1 MDSVLRASW
10 RDYVGLF
17 LIALATLMYEILLTR
32 IFSVTMSYHFA
43 FMAISLA
50 MFGMTLGALSV
61 YLHPDDYSR
70 VRLRPQLALASLLFG
85 IFAILSFL
93 LHCVVR
99 FDPEPSW
106 EGVGTVVFT
115 YVVML
120 FPFIFSG
127 ICVCAALTKFPRQ
140 LSKLYAADLAGA
152 AAGCILLIYTLK
164 VTDGPTAVFVVALLA
179 SVAAGLFAADEESKK
194 LHRASQLF
202 AVGLAAFVIVNT
214 ILVQKQSAL
223 LHLRWAKGRRERDH
237 IYEKWN
243 AFSRIAVSGDPQDAI
258 TPISEGVSPTYPADR
273 KLRQLMLTIDAGA
286 ETTLTAFDGD
296 LSSVEHLKYDVK
308 ESVHYL
314 RPDSRVLIVGAGG
327 GRDVLSALVF
337 DQKAICAVEMNGDIL
352 GVVNGRFGDFTG
364 HLDRNPRV
372 KFVNDEARSYIARR
386 HEQFDIIQISFID
399 TWAITAA
406 GGLALSENSLYT
418 LEGWKLFLQH
428 LSPRGILSVSRWY
441 VPEFPGEAYR
451 LTALAAT
458 ALLKDGVETPREH
471 LVLVRNKRP
480 GRNWSSPGEAV
491 TLLVSKAPFSGQDL
505 DTVEG
510 IARKM
515 QFDIVL
521 SPRFSRDPTFAR
533 LASGKDLESFV
544 SSFPLNI
551 SPPTDDSPFFFNLGR
566 LRDAFSWGHQ
576 PQILAGPHFRAIFV
590 LGALLETVTVLTVL
604 FILVPFV
611 RRSRRETLPGAFP
624 YLIFFAAIGV
634 GFMLIEVSQMQR
646 LIVFLGHPTY
656 GLSVVLFVLLL
667 SSGLGSFS
675 THSRRALGL
684 KVPAIARL
692 LLLLAV
698 MLVFGLMMPRAI
710 HAFQA
715 STTPQRIAVAAGML
729 FPLGLV
735 LGMAFPLGLKLASSQ
750 SPALTPWLWGINGA
764 TSVVGSVLAMAIA
777 LGSGISV
784 TYWAGFFC
792 YVAAFGAFAW
802 ASARTPSPVAAGIEG
817 HDLRPTGAFP
827 SFTHDS

>member
-1 MDSVLRASW
+1 MESAPMAGW

-17 LIALATLMYEILLTR
+17 LVALATLMHEILLTR

-61 YLHPDDYSR
+61 YSHPDDYSR
-70 VRLRPQLALASLLFG
+70 ARLRPQLALGSLLFG
-85 IFAILSFL
+85 IFAVLSFL

-140 LSKLYAADLAGA
+140 LSKLYAADLGGA

-164 VTDGPTAVFVVALLA
+164 ITDGPTAIFVVALLA
-179 SVAAGLFAADEESKK
+179 GVAAGLFAADAESKK
-194 LHRASQLF
+194 LRRASQLF
-202 AVGLAAFVIVNT
+202 AMGLAAFVIVNT
-214 ILVQKQSAL
+214 VLVQKQSAL
-223 LHLRWAKGRRERDH
+223 IHLKWVQGRRDMPH

-243 AFSRIAVSGDPQDAI
+243 AFSRIAVTGDPHEA
-258 TPISEGVSPTYPADR
+258 TTTLSNGVSSTYPADR
-273 KLRQLMLTIDAGA
+273 KLRQLRLTIDASA
-286 ETTLTAFDGD
+286 ETTLTAFNGD
-296 LSSVEHLKYDVK
+296 LSSIEHLQYDVK
-308 ESVHYL
+308 ELVHYL
-314 RPDSRVLIVGAGG
+314 RPESRVLIVGAGG
-327 GRDVLSALVF
+327 GRDVLSALAF
-337 DQKAICAVEMNGDIL
+337 DQRAICAVEMNGDIL
-352 GVVNGRFGDFTG
+352 DVVNGRFGDFTG

-372 KFVNDEARSYIARR
+372 RFVNDEARSYIARLNV
-386 HEQFDIIQISFID
+386 QSDIIQISFID
-399 TWAITAA
+399 TWAATAA
-406 GGLALSENSLYT
+406 GGLALAENALYT
-418 LEGWKLFLQH
+418 LEGWKLFLQR

-441 VPEFPGEAYR
+441 VPELPAEAYR

-458 ALLKDGVETPREH
+458 ALQKDGVKASREH
-471 LVLVRNKRP
+471 LVLIRNQRQVRN
-480 GRNWSSPGEAV
+480 WASTGEAA

-505 DTVEG
+505 DTVER

-515 QFDIVL
+515 QFDVVL
-521 SPRFSRDPTFAR
+521 SPRSSRDPTFAR
-533 LASGKDLESFV
+533 LASGGDLERFL
-544 SSFPLNI
+544 SSFPLNV

-566 LRDAFSWGHQ
+566 LRDAFGWGPR
-576 PQILAGPHFRAIFV
+576 PQIPAGPHLKAVFI

-604 FILVPFV
+604 CILVPFV
-611 RRSRRETLPGAFP
+611 RRGRMETLRGASPF
-624 YLIFFAAIGV
+624 LVFFAAIGC
-634 GFMLIEVSQMQR
+634 GFMLVEVSQMQR

-675 THSRRALGL
+675 THARQ
-684 KVPAIARL
+684 VPASARL
-692 LLLLAV
+692 LLLLVV
-698 MLVFGLMMPRAI
+698 MLIFGFLMAPVI

-715 STTPQRIAVAAGML
+715 STTPQRIAVAACML

-750 SPALTPWLWGINGA
+750 STALTPWLWGINGA

-777 LGSGISV
+777 LESGISV

-792 YVAAFGAFAW
+792 YVAACGAYAW
-802 ASARTPSPVAAGIEG
+802 ASAGTRSPAVAGIEG
-817 HDLRPTGAFP
+817 
-827 SFTHDS
+827 